1 MRRLHLA
8 MIPLL
13 AVCLFAARPRPA
25 NLRTSGA
32 VERLARLYE
41 ECRFFELRDGLA
53 SHEADRSPD
62 VEFFR
67 GVVDQVFNRLEPA
80 VLRLRGFLEA
90 TRDAPPRMLTKEALV
105 LLADTYRRLGRYGE
119 AAACFRETLARL
131 GHRIGA
137 DERAGYENQFEVWS
151 SLAGVPPTVAE
162 VAADA
167 TIRMTNRLIPVQ
179 VGGRA
184 FFAGYDTGANLS
196 VLFGSA
202 AEELAVPVSGPAL
215 RIQTGTGDPV
225 EGRLAVVPEMRLG
238 PVVVRNAVFIVLP
251 DKRFPSSGGDPGLA
265 RLGLLGSPVLVALRE
280 FTETGSGDLL
290 VPARP
295 RSRSPENMCFHGFM
309 PVVEAV
315 HRGARLRLCL
325 DTGASATSLF
335 PPFYKRF
342 RGEINSRARARQSSV
357 KSVGESRVVPV
368 RVLDW
373 FAFRAGGKDFALRR
387 VMVQTEVTHAD
398 SRSFHGAI
406 GVDIL
411 SLCSRMTLNFESMT
425 FVLE

>member
-1 MRRLHLA
+1 MRRRDLA
-8 MIPLL
+8 LIPLL
-13 AVCLFAARPRPA
+13 AVCLLSAPPLPA
-25 NLRTSGA
+25 NLRNLGA

-41 ECRFFELRDGLA
+41 GCRFFELRDALA
-53 SHEADRSPD
+53 SHEKDLSPD

-90 TRDAPPRMLTKEALV
+90 TRGAPPRMLTKEALV
-105 LLADTYRRLGRYGE
+105 LLADSYRRLGRYGE
-119 AAACFRETLARL
+119 AAACFREVLTRL

-137 DERAGYENQFEVWS
+137 DERAGYENQVEVWE
-151 SLAGVPPTVAE
+151 SLARIPPTVAE

-167 TIRMTNRLIPVQ
+167 TIRMTRRLIPVQ
-179 VGGRA
+179 VGGRT
-184 FFAGYDTGANLS
+184 FFAGYDTGANMS
-196 VLFGSA
+196 VLLESA
-202 AEELAVPVSGPAL
+202 ASELAVPVPGPAL

-225 EGRLAVVPEMRLG
+225 EGRLAVVPEMRIG

-251 DKRFPSSGGDPGLA
+251 DRRFPSSRGDPGFP
-265 RLGLLGSPVLVALRE
+265 RLGLFGSPVLVALRE
-280 FTETGSGDLL
+280 FTETVSGDLL

-295 RSRSPENMCFHGFM
+295 RPRSPENMCLHGFM

-315 HRGARLRLCL
+315 HRNARLRLCL
-325 DTGASATSLF
+325 DTGASMTSLF

-342 RGEINSRARARQSSV
+342 RGEINSRASVRRSSV

-368 RVLDW
+368 RILDW

-398 SRSFHGAI
+398 SHSFHGAI
-406 GVDIL
+406 GIDIL
-411 SLCSRMTLNFESMT
+411 SWCSRMTLNFESMT